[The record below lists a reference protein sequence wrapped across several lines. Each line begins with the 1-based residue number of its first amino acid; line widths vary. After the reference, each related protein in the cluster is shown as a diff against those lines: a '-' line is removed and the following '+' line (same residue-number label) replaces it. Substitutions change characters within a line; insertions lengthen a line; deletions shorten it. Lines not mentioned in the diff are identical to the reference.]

1 MVHCTLSK
9 GDWHGRPK
17 GVGRSPRLSPLLDL
31 VPGSWLRHTL
41 NVLHQH
47 YGGGFISL
55 FCWFSFSLMKSS
67 DIDQDLFTD
76 SYCKVCSAQLIS
88 ESQRVAH
95 YEVRTTFPA
104 QGVQMEETAAWVKV
118 VGLEGSASGLGA
130 DLKNHRAWAY
140 SLRSGQD
147 RGACVG
153 LQRGLRMAF
162 SGPWWFPRSC
172 FSLWTSAPQGTQWA
186 SSACWICHCSSLKF
200 LPGMRECQ
208 LLCPSLTLEGNLRD
222 PFSIAGGA
230 HGSSRG
236 PAPDPSAFWLLLP
249 KGLSA
254 ERRPQQGDNQV
265 LKSKYSWRT

>member
-1 MVHCTLSK
+1 MVHSTLSK
-9 GDWHGRPK
+9 GDGHGRPK

-47 YGGGFISL
+47 HGGGFIFL

-88 ESQRVAH
+88 KSQRVAH
-95 YEVRTTFPA
+95 YEVRTTFPT
-104 QGVQMEETAAWVKV
+104 QGVQMEERAAWVKV

-130 DLKNHRAWAY
+130 DLKNRRAWAH

-147 RGACVG
+147 RGARVG

-186 SSACWICHCSSLKF
+186 SSACWISHCSSLKF
-200 LPGMRECQ
+200 LPGMHERQ
-208 LLCPSLTLEGNLRD
+208 LLCPFLTLEGNLRD

-230 HGSSRG
+230 HGSSTG

-249 KGLSA
+249 QGLSA
-254 ERRPQQGDNQV
+254 ERRPNILEGHNSV
-265 LKSKYSWRT
+265 ALTF